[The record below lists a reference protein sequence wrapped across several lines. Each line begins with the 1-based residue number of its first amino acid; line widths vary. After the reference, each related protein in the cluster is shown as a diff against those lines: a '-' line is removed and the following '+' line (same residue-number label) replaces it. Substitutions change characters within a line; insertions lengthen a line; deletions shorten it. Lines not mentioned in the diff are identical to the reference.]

1 MLPFLDSHV
10 GALPEKQIE
19 HVGGQAW
26 DVKSPHRKASVG
38 HYQSEVKGLFIVG
51 PEYKVGIQGFPR
63 GVLVLLYAWWHG
75 ERLPCPFLGPEV
87 GSWLM
92 LPGAKRWLLKELSL
106 DLGSGEE
113 EKEGSC
119 RTWERSIWD
128 SLPVLP
134 SHCGTWLPL
143 GEENVPGGILPDGN
157 SYLVCTVEQMSSWCT
172 YHGRQKKKIN
182 NVYQQL
188 IPSKPFI
195 I

>member
-1 MLPFLDSHV
+1 MWEARLGMSRVLTWKPVSGTISLKLKACSLWGQSTKSESKTFREVFL
-10 GALPEKQIE
+10 L
-19 HVGGQAW
+19 
-26 DVKSPHRKASVG
+26 
-38 HYQSEVKGLFIVG
+38 Y
-51 PEYKVGIQGFPR
+51 
-63 GVLVLLYAWWHG
+63 LYAWWHG
-75 ERLPCPFLGPEV
+75 ERLPRPFLGPEV

-92 LPGAKRWLLKELSL
+92 SPGAKRWLLKELSL

-157 SYLVCTVEQMSSWCT
+157 SYLVCTVEQMSSRCT